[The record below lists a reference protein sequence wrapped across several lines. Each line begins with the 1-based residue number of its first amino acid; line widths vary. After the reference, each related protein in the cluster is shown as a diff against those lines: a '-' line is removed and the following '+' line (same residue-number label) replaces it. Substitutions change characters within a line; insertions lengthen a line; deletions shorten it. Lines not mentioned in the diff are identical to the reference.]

1 MKLYALLAF
10 ALVTLTGTSC
20 LKGGGDGCSNKTPAS
35 EAGTIQNYCT
45 AQGIIA
51 TQHPSGL
58 FYQITNPGSG
68 VSPNANSTVF
78 VRYTGKFLDGNIF
91 DSRTGTPLA
100 LGLSNLIQ
108 GWQIG
113 LPLLQKGGTMKMVVP
128 SALAYGCQGAG
139 TIPANTIV
147 YFEIELVDVQ

>member
-1 MKLYALLAF
+1 MKLYAFFAL
-10 ALVTLTGTSC
+10 ALVTLTGISC
-20 LKGGGDGCSNKTPAS
+20 LKGGDGCSNKTPAS
-35 EAGTIQNYCT
+35 EAGTIQAYCT
-45 AQGIIA
+45 AQGITA
-51 TQHPSGL
+51 TQHSSGL
-58 FYQITNPGSG
+58 FYQIINPGSG
-68 VSPNANSTVF
+68 PTPNANSVVS
-78 VRYTGKFLDGNIF
+78 VRYTGKFLDGTVF

-113 LPLLQKGGTMKMVVP
+113 LPLLQKGGSIKMVVP

-147 YFEIELVDVQ
+147 YFEIDLVDVQ